1 MGGGLPPIAV
11 YQSAYNRLTYRHR
24 EQAPSHIGLLGI
36 QMHWCDHSTIFIRV
50 PQLRINKSMP
60 VLFLRTTLLSGEE

>member
-1 MGGGLPPIAV
+1 MRCP
-11 YQSAYNRLTYRHR
+11 
-24 EQAPSHIGLLGI
+24 GLLD
-36 QMHWCDHSTIFIRV
+36 QLNPTIFIRV